1 MMKMNGWRGVVAAVL
16 LSLMAATG
24 AAGAGD
30 VPGVPAGE
38 DFGAGITL
46 TEISDFGD
54 VVSDPAKYADTPVLV
69 RGTISD
75 VCQKKGCWL
84 VLSEG
89 DQHVR
94 IRFADYAFFVPK
106 DSRGKQAYVEG
117 RVKAET
123 LTEEEAHHYAAE
135 SIDGDPSSIGGPQE
149 VVSFTATGVRI
160 VSEHER

>member
-1 MMKMNGWRGVVAAVL
+1 MMEMNGWCGILAAVL
-16 LSLMAATG
+16 LSLIVATG

-46 TEISDFGD
+46 SEVSDFGD
-54 VVSDPAKYADTPVLV
+54 VVSDPAKYSDAPVLV

-75 VCQKKGCWL
+75 VCQRKGCWL

-89 DQHVR
+89 AHRVQ

-123 LTEEEAHHYAAE
+123 LSEEEARHYAAE
-135 SIDGDPSSIGGPQE
+135 SIDGDPSAIRGPQE

-160 VSEHER
+160 VSEQEP